1 MRFIAFLTDWGM
13 ASYYV
18 GIAKSVM
25 KQINPGVEII
35 DISHDIQPFNIREA
49 MYILHRTFPDFPP
62 ETIFCSVVDYGVGT
76 ERFPVAVELTN
87 GSFLVGPDNGTFTL
101 LIKQY
106 SIKKAVILQNPSY
119 FFRLNPS
126 STFHGRDIFAP
137 VSARLSMGVPLEHFG
152 STVDSLRTLSVNR
165 PKFHNHT
172 ITGEVAF
179 CDRFGNIETNIP
191 GQLLN
196 NFELQPGDP
205 LDIMINE
212 CSFNAVFFEAYGLS
226 KKGQILVHTDSS
238 DFVEIAV
245 NQGNAREVLLDN
257 KDINQISIINKKK
270 IFINKKT

>member
-1 MRFIAFLTDWGM
+1 MHFIAFLTDWGM
-13 ASYYV
+13 TSYYV

-35 DISHDIQPFNIREA
+35 DITHDIEPFNIREA
-49 MYILHRTFPDFPP
+49 MYILQRTFPDFPP
-62 ETIFCSVVDYGVGT
+62 GTIFCSVVDYGVGT

-101 LIKQY
+101 LIEQY
-106 SIKKAVILQNPSY
+106 PMKKAVILQNPSS

-152 STVDSLRTLSVNR
+152 PSVDSLRTLSVNR
-165 PKFHNHT
+165 PKLHSHS

-179 CDRFGNIETNIP
+179 CDRFGNMETNIP

-205 LDIMINE
+205 LEIMINE
-212 CSFNAVFFEAYGLS
+212 CSFSAVFFEAYGLS

-238 DFVEIAV
+238 GFVEIAV
-245 NQGNAREVLLDN
+245 NQGNAKEVLLGN
-257 KDINQISIINKKK
+257 EVIDINQISITNKKK
-270 IFINKKT
+270 LK

>member
-101 LIKQY
+101 LIEQY

>member
-101 LIKQY
+101 LIEQY

-152 STVDSLRTLSVNR
+152 PTVDSLRTLSVNR

>member
-1 MRFIAFLTDWGM
+1 MHFIAFLTDWGM
-13 ASYYV
+13 TSYYV

-35 DISHDIQPFNIREA
+35 DITHDIEPFNIREA
-49 MYILHRTFPDFPP
+49 MYILQRTFPDFPP
-62 ETIFCSVVDYGVGT
+62 GTIFCSVVDYGVGT
-76 ERFPVAVELTN
+76 ERFPIAVELAN

-101 LIKQY
+101 LIEQY
-106 SIKKAVILQNPSY
+106 PTKKTVILQNPSY

-152 STVDSLRTLSVNR
+152 PVVNDLHKLTVNR
-165 PKFHNHT
+165 PNLHNHT

-191 GQLLN
+191 GIMLN

-205 LDIMINE
+205 LNIVINGR
-212 CSFNAVFFEAYGLS
+212 SFDAVFFEAYGLS

-238 DFVEIAV
+238 GFVEIAV
-245 NQGNAREVLLDN
+245 NQGNAREALLDN
-257 KDINQISIINKKK
+257 KDISQISILNKKIK
-270 IFINKKT
+270 